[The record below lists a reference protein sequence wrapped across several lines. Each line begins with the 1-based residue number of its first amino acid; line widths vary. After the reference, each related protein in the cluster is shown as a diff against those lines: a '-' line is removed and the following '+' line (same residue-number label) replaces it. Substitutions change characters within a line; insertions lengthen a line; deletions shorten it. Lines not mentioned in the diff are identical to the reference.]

1 MKIVSYI
8 LIALALGLLIFNAT
22 KIDFD
27 APFEGD
33 STVAVICILAA
44 ACVIVLL
51 LILRTSLTIQQKS
64 KR

>member
-33 STVAVICILAA
+33 STVAVICVLAA

-51 LILRTSLTIQQKS
+51 LILRTSLAIQQKS

>member
-33 STVAVICILAA
+33 STVAVICVLAA

-51 LILRTSLTIQQKS
+51 LIL
-64 KR
+64 

>member
-33 STVAVICILAA
+33 STVAVICVLAA